1 MQNKSNIGF
10 TNINWS
16 FFLVKNNYH
25 KTKVISSNLII
36 FTKERR
42 RKKKPGKKFI
52 EYKGKKNFSHGLRE

>member
-10 TNINWS
+10 TKINWS
-16 FFLVKNNYH
+16 FFLVKKNYH

-42 RKKKPGKKFI
+42 EKKPIKSLQNTRVKRTFHMG
-52 EYKGKKNFSHGLRE
+52 

>member
-10 TNINWS
+10 TKINWS

-42 RKKKPGKKFI
+42 EKKPIK
-52 EYKGKKNFSHGLRE
+52 SL